1 MNLNL
6 YKQCYEDILYF
17 DYQGS
22 VKHAHMSLY
31 DRAAQFS
38 PFAALNGHEAAILE
52 TARMTEEKI
61 MLTEDRKA
69 YINEKLHFLK
79 EHIHMKPFVDITY
92 FQKDERKE
100 GGSYIR
106 KNVRIIKIDHDSHIL
121 TFDDKTKLIF
131 EDIIDIE
138 FL

>member
-1 MNLNL
+1 
-6 YKQCYEDILYF
+6 
-17 DYQGS
+17 
-22 VKHAHMSLY
+22 
-31 DRAAQFS
+31 
-38 PFAALNGHEAAILE
+38 
-52 TARMTEEKI
+52 MTEEKI

-79 EHIHMKPFVDITY
+79 EHNHMKPFVDITY

-121 TFDDKTKLIF
+121 TFDDKTKLFF

>member
-6 YKQCYEDILYF
+6 YKQCYEDIIYF

-22 VKHAHMSLY
+22 QKHAHMSLS

-52 TARMTEEKI
+52 TARLTEEKI
-61 MLTEDRKA
+61 LLAEERKA
-69 YINEKLHFLK
+69 CINEKLCFLK
-79 EHIHMKPFVDITY
+79 KDIQAKPFVNLTY

-100 GGSYIR
+100 GGAYIN
-106 KNVRIIKIDHDSHIL
+106 KTGKIIKMIEQTLI
-121 TFDDKTKLIF
+121 FDDQTKIF
-131 EDIIDIE
+131 FNDIIDIE
-138 FL
+138 IL